1 MQLIMEIY
9 GLYSPDNGL
18 LSIHRTEIGA
28 NKNKEYYETEYGEG
42 FYVDFVTLH
51 E

>member
-1 MQLIMEIY
+1 MEIY
-9 GLYSPDNGL
+9 GLYSPDEDL

-28 NKNKEYYETEYGEG
+28 NKNKERFEVQHGEG
-42 FYVDFVTLH
+42 FYVDLVTLH

>member
-1 MQLIMEIY
+1 MEIY
-9 GLYSPDNGL
+9 GLYSPEDDL

-28 NKNKEYYETEYGEG
+28 NKNKESYEAQHGEG
-42 FYVDFVTLH
+42 FYVDLVTLH